1 MNGFAKGGNSMW
13 STEPTW
19 GPEAMVE
26 VKCPVWIVDGDH
38 DTSVERNQADAMA
51 AWIPFAGQLILP
63 QVGHAALL
71 EDSKFFNFAMEY
83 FLDMKFDGV
92 LPYY

>member
-1 MNGFAKGGNSMW
+1 MW

-19 GPEAMVE
+19 GPEALGKVN
-26 VKCPVWIVDGDH
+26 CPVWIVDGDH

-63 QVGHAALL
+63 QVGHPALL
-71 EDSKFFNFAMEY
+71 EDPKFFNFAVEY
-83 FLDMKFDGV
+83 FLDMKFDNV
-92 LPYY
+92 LPFY

>member
-1 MNGFAKGGNSMW
+1 MW
-13 STEPTW
+13 KTEPTW
-19 GPEAMVE
+19 GPGALAK

-38 DTSVERNQADAMA
+38 DMSVERNQADALT

-63 QVGHAALL
+63 HVGHGALL
-71 EDSKFFNFAMEY
+71 EDPKFFNFAMEY

>member
-1 MNGFAKGGNSMW
+1 MW
-13 STEPTW
+13 NTEPTW
-19 GPEAMVE
+19 GPSALTGIN
-26 VKCPVWIVDGDH
+26 CPVWSVDGDH
-38 DTSVERNQADAMA
+38 DTTVERNQADTIA

-71 EDSKFFNFAMEY
+71 QDPGIFNFAVGY
-83 FLDMKFDGV
+83 FLDQKYDGV

>member
-1 MNGFAKGGNSMW
+1 MW
-13 STEPTW
+13 NTEPAW
-19 GPEAMVE
+19 GPEAMKKVR
-26 VKCPVWIVDGDH
+26 CPIWIVDGDH
-38 DTSVERNQADAMA
+38 DISVERNQADAMA

-63 QVGHAALL
+63 QVGHDALM
-71 EDSKFFNFAMEY
+71 EDSKFFNFAVEY

>member
-1 MNGFAKGGNSMW
+1 MW
-13 STEPTW
+13 ITEPTW
-19 GPEAMVE
+19 GPAALAK

-63 QVGHAALL
+63 DVGHAALL
-71 EDSKFFNFAMEY
+71 EDPKFFNFAMEY

>member
-19 GPEAMVE
+19 GPEAMVK